1 MRHRDV
7 PEKADDSE
15 RLDLALRSIDAL
27 LDELP
32 SLADDWA
39 NLSQDERLA
48 WSLEWGNEMA
58 KLHHL
63 AEAEA
68 DARLDRRS
76 AGAFRALAERAVLAI
91 GTIQRLD
98 LREPSDLVQAAGRI
112 RT

>member
-1 MRHRDV
+1 MAA
-7 PEKADDSE
+7 KADDLE
-15 RLDLALRSIDAL
+15 RVDLDLRSVESI

-32 SLADDWA
+32 RLADDWA
-39 NLSQDERLA
+39 ASSLDERLA

-68 DARLDRRS
+68 AGWLDHRR
-76 AGAFRALAERAVLAI
+76 GRVFRALAERTVLVL
-91 GTIQRLD
+91 GVVERLD
-98 LREPSDLVQAAGRI
+98 LRRPSDLVLAAGRV

>member
-1 MRHRDV
+1 MAA
-7 PEKADDSE
+7 KADDPV
-15 RLDLALRSIDAL
+15 RVDLALRSVESV

-39 NLSQDERLA
+39 ALSQDERLA

-68 DARLDRRS
+68 VGQLDRRR
-76 AGAFRALAERAVLAI
+76 GGVFRALAERTVLAL
-91 GTIQRLD
+91 GVVERLD
-98 LREPSDLVQAAGRI
+98 LRQPSDLVLAAGRF

>member
-1 MRHRDV
+1 MAA
-7 PEKADDSE
+7 KADNPE
-15 RLDLALRSIDAL
+15 RIDLALRSVESV

-39 NLSQDERLA
+39 ALGQDERLA

-68 DARLDRRS
+68 AGQLGRRRS
-76 AGAFRALAERAVLAI
+76 GLFRALAERTVRALSVI
-91 GTIQRLD
+91 ERLD
-98 LREPSDLVQAAGRI
+98 LRRPSNLVLAAGRV

>member
-1 MRHRDV
+1 MAA
-7 PEKADDSE
+7 KADDLE
-15 RLDLALRSIDAL
+15 RVDLALRSVESV

-39 NLSQDERLA
+39 ALSQDERLA

-68 DARLDRRS
+68 AGRLDRRR
-76 AGAFRALAERAVLAI
+76 GASFRALAERTVLDL
-91 GTIQRLD
+91 GTIERLD
-98 LREPSDLVQAAGRI
+98 LRQPSDLVVAAGRV